1 MEDAVTN
8 ETTAQHALLFPLKA
22 SCACFLRAEKDEG
35 ELHRGE
41 DGVDGEA
48 VQRRMRD
55 APMGGKRGRGG
66 VGGVGVGGGG
76 GGQRRRRSSLT
87 DLEDLQ
93 KKRAGQQSG
102 HLIQEERGSGNCHYG
117 SIGDL
122 MNRINTAK
130 SNDSLHQYGGH
141 FNQHGG
147 HFNQFGGHLN
157 QHGGH
162 FNQHGIHGN
171 QYGGRFVMPLL
182 SYQRTQKL
190 SLLIQ
195 RQIRPSAFLIVRARH
210 HRVFGLA
217 LAGQGK
223 GPDCSNLA
231 GL

>member
-1 MEDAVTN
+1 MEDAVTS

-102 HLIQEERGSGNCHYG
+102 HLIQDEKKVEEEEKKNEE
-117 SIGDL
+117 
-122 MNRINTAK
+122 AEEK
-130 SNDSLHQYGGH
+130 GGEVKEKEGEEDKEEEEEEEEEEDEVK
-141 FNQHGG
+141 QES
-147 HFNQFGGHLN
+147 
-157 QHGGH
+157 
-162 FNQHGIHGN
+162 
-171 QYGGRFVMPLL
+171 RKMV
-182 SYQRTQKL
+182 ST
-190 SLLIQ
+190 
-195 RQIRPSAFLIVRARH
+195 FL
-210 HRVFGLA
+210 
-217 LAGQGK
+217 
-223 GPDCSNLA
+223 
-231 GL
+231 